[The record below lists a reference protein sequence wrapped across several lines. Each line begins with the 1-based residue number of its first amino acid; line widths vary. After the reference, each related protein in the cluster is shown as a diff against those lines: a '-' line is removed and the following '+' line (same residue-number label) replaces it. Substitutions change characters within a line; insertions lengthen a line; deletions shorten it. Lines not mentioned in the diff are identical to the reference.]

1 MKSLLID
8 KVKFKIDPIAD
19 QRIRLLA
26 ADKQTVLSMP
36 ALGQRI
42 LDGHLPGIVD
52 VVSTDSELLINYIG
66 KLSALLKKI
75 RSIKL
80 SKVPKSLHYE
90 LPVCFSKGL
99 DWDIVETQTTLK
111 KNKVI
116 SMFLKT
122 SFTLEMYGFLPGF
135 MYLTGLPETLQCLR
149 KAKPRQ
155 KVSSGTIALGGPYAG
170 MYNLDSPGGWQSIGH
185 CPLQVFPLEQAID
198 PMFKIRDTI
207 SFHKITLKEWKL
219 LESENLAIQDYKRR

>member
-8 KVKFKIDPIAD
+8 KVKFKINPVGD

-26 ADKQTVLSMP
+26 TDKQAVLSMP
-36 ALGQRI
+36 ALAQRV
-42 LDGHLPGIVD
+42 LDKNIPDVVD
-52 VVSTDSELLINYIG
+52 VVSTDSELLISYRG
-66 KLSALLKKI
+66 KLSALTKQI
-75 RSIKL
+75 RSLQL
-80 SKVPKSLHYE
+80 SKRSKSIQYD

-99 DWDIVETQTTLK
+99 DWDVVEAQTTLK
-111 KNKVI
+111 KNSVI
-116 SMFLKT
+116 SLFLDT
-122 SFTLEMYGFLPGF
+122 SFMLEMYGFLPGF

-149 KAKPRQ
+149 KTTSRQ

-185 CPLQVFPLEQAID
+185 CPLQVFPLEKPID
-198 PMFKIRDTI
+198 PMIKIGDTI

-219 LESENLAIQDYKRR
+219 LDSENLAIQDYTRK